1 MRNMHENEISGIVLD
16 LCMKIHRKLGPGLF
30 ESVYE
35 SILGYEL
42 KKAGLE
48 FQTQVEVPITYD
60 GKTFGKG
67 FRADMIVNNKLLIE
81 LKSVEKLSD
90 IYKKQVLTYLRLSEL
105 KLGLLI
111 NFNEKL
117 LKNGFIRIVNNLEEQ
132 K

>member
-1 MRNMHENEISGIVLD
+1 MHENEISGIVLD